1 MTDHETPP
9 LVVAIFTYLSY
20 GVLIVWGHIRDFS
33 RKVLTSVGLRS
44 LLRPD
49 GSEGKR
55 DVGNEAGY
63 GELLSDFDNFYTRR
77 LYHRIRDCWNR
88 PVCSAPGAYITL
100 SERVS
105 NDYNKSFEVT
115 GKQQTKH
122 PTNQHPSNQ
131 HPNTPTPQHPTT
143 IQHTTSN
150 IQHTTPTPT
159 TNTTNIQQQHTTQQ
173 PITLLPQQC
182 TPTLW
187 TNTIYPNTQ
196 QPQQP
201 FLQPN
206 LTTVC
211 EPNNCVGQEKHTGR
225 STWGRTTTLG
235 LQRTTGRRCLR

>member
-115 GKQQTKH
+115 GKQQ
-122 PTNQHPSNQ
+122 NQHPSNIQPTSSQHPTIQ
-131 HPNTPTPQHPTT
+131 HPNTQHPTHNT
-143 IQHTTSN
+143 QHNTPHN
-150 IQHTTPTPT
+150 QHPT
-159 TNTTNIQQQHTTQQ
+159 TNTTNTQQHNQQ
-173 PITLLPQQC
+173 P
-182 TPTLW
+182 
-187 TNTIYPNTQ
+187 NNNTQ
-196 QPQQP
+196 HNNQLLSFHNNAPLRYGPTQYIQTLSNHNNHP
-201 FLQPN
+201 SN
-206 LTTVC
+206 LT
-211 EPNNCVGQEKHTGR
+211 
-225 STWGRTTTLG
+225 
-235 LQRTTGRRCLR
+235 